1 MTADQRVARRG
12 TWQKAFVLVVLIA
25 ILPLVFGNLWVEL
38 RSSGRI
44 YFDVS
49 RVPAADVG
57 LVLGTSRRLH
67 GGYENPFFAARMRA
81 AADLLRTGK
90 VRHLLLSGDNR
101 HADYDE
107 PTDMRDALMRQGV
120 PETALTLD
128 YAGFRTLDSFA
139 RAKKV
144 FGLNR
149 LTIVTDDFHAARS
162 VLLARHF
169 DIEASAY
176 CGTPVPL
183 RWSAKT
189 RLREVGARCK
199 ALLDLYV
206 LHTQPRFL
214 GERVTLPSD

>member
-1 MTADQRVARRG
+1 
-12 TWQKAFVLVVLIA
+12 
-25 ILPLVFGNLWVEL
+25 
-38 RSSGRI
+38 
-44 YFDVS
+44 
-49 RVPAADVG
+49 
-57 LVLGTSRRLH
+57 
-67 GGYENPFFAARMRA
+67 
-81 AADLLRTGK
+81 
-90 VRHLLLSGDNR
+90 
-101 HADYDE
+101 
-107 PTDMRDALMRQGV
+107 MRDALIDRGI
-120 PETALTLD
+120 PASALTLD
-128 YAGFRTLDSFA
+128 YAGLRTLDSFA

-162 VLLARHF
+162 IFLARHF

-176 CGTPVPL
+176 CGMPVPL

-206 LHTQPRFL
+206 LDTQPRFL